1 MRTYCNGNP
10 YAGERSRVRVIRENS
25 TKISELKLMAGI
37 GLGREDYGSFLIR
50 VVIFNAKV

>member
-25 TKISELKLMAGI
+25 MKISELKLMAGI